1 MKLTNNA
8 ITKIKQL
15 VANPQ
20 KDTVI
25 SLIRTGS
32 ILRYLNCQDQLGKD
46 IVDQLLKLFDQFLP
60 ELSPKELIS
69 LYKAMSKGLPGVPHY
84 TEFRRGLA
92 EPKRPSLRSIS
103 Y

>member
-32 ILRYLNCQDQLGKD
+32 ILR
-46 IVDQLLKLFDQFLP
+46 
-60 ELSPKELIS
+60 
-69 LYKAMSKGLPGVPHY
+69 
-84 TEFRRGLA
+84 
-92 EPKRPSLRSIS
+92 
-103 Y
+103 